1 MTPRLSPFLILC
13 ALLGCTEEQ
22 PVLTGIPSRAILKPQ
37 DGKNGKQQT
46 PPAPGYEKSAEV
58 WVDARH
64 LGGKKFNKVR
74 DLVADQFGAVQSSR
88 DLDPGKGREIQFERG
103 ILRTLKGTIYMMRVP
118 LPYPMRRSEAL
129 EKLGFPPY
137 VGGYTG
143 FHREY
148 RLHNEWG
155 FRRIRMKRESRH
167 SERVTEMET
176 WRWLPGERRPG
187 R

>member
-1 MTPRLSPFLILC
+1 MTRLWCLPLFLC
-13 ALLGCTEEQ
+13 FTLGCENEQ
-22 PVLTGIPSRAILKPQ
+22 PVLTGIPSKAILKANPTP
-37 DGKNGKQQT
+37 DSKQGTEQSRT
-46 PPAPGYEKSAEV
+46 YKKSPVV
-58 WVDARH
+58 WIDARH

-74 DLVADQFGAVQSSR
+74 DLVGDQFGPLQSSR
-88 DLDPGKGREIQFERG
+88 DLDPGKGRELSFERG
-103 ILRTLKGTIYMMRVP
+103 IVRTTKGTIYMMRIP

-155 FRRIRMKRESRH
+155 FRRIRMKRENRH
-167 SERVTEMET
+167 SERVTQVET
-176 WRWLPGERRPG
+176 WRWLPGERGPG